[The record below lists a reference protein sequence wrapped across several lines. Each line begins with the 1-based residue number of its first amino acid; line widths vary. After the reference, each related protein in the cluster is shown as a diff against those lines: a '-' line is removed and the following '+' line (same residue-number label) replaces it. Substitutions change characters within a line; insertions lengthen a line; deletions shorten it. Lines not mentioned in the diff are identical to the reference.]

1 MRPVSADPCAAHHA
15 PRRSENSDIGAG
27 KPRVALPVCHFAK
40 FGNSNPLARLS
51 RFIISGDEQLI
62 ADGWNMTPIYRD
74 AMSLVTKTISGPGM
88 PTAQWTYQYTN
99 LGWEYDRNLTQQGWP
114 MIPAG
119 QSEPKITIETLPDG
133 VIKTYEFGK
142 EVAYN
147 DGLLLGT
154 TTTSGGNVV
163 RVDRNSY
170 YPNAQL
176 PSAPFPQAAGRNLK
190 YGATELGEHLNR
202 PVQSTTVQQDGV
214 LFTRQVQTFD
224 ASIREV
230 AVVESNNAGFSRSSS
245 TEYYDNAQLWVRGQ
259 TARGIVNGIEQSRTE
274 FDGNTAQPLRAQTSP
289 AISQREA

>member
-1 MRPVSADPCAAHHA
+1 
-15 PRRSENSDIGAG
+15 
-27 KPRVALPVCHFAK
+27 
-40 FGNSNPLARLS
+40 
-51 RFIISGDEQLI
+51 
-62 ADGWNMTPIYRD
+62 
-74 AMSLVTKTISGPGM
+74 
-88 PTAQWTYQYTN
+88 
-99 LGWEYDRNLTQQGWP
+99 